1 MATSRLT
8 VRSKEREELVDCTRP
23 VQAEVGATGLK
34 EGICFVYCEHTT
46 AGLTL
51 NENAD
56 PDVRRDM
63 LLALRHL
70 IPVAGWPSEGDAFR
84 HFEENADA
92 HLKASLM
99 GFALTIPILGG
110 RLALG
115 RWQAIYLAEFDGP
128 RERSI
133 LVQVMG

>member
-1 MATSRLT
+1 MPATIA
-8 VRSKEREELVDCTRP
+8 VRSRQREELLDITH
-23 VQAEVGATGLK
+23 EVAAAVKASEVTEGLCHLWC
-34 EGICFVYCEHTT
+34 GHTT
-46 AGLTL
+46 CGLTV

-56 PDVRRDM
+56 PDVQRDM

-70 IPVAGWPSEGDAFR
+70 IPVEGWPEQGEAFK
-84 HFEENADA
+84 HFEHNADA

-99 GFALTIPILGG
+99 GFGLTVPIINS

-128 RERSI
+128 RER
-133 LVQVMG
+133 QVTVLIR